1 MDAVPQKIGGCN
13 DGKLNKRRRKFGDK
27 QILAIEILSQ
37 PKRGGL
43 LYSQVADAV
52 GVDEKTLFRW
62 RQNPEFVEAITR
74 KAIMNL
80 HADLPEVFSATLN
93 RAKAG
98 EVRSVD
104 LLLKLVGLMV
114 DKAEIE
120 VAEKGNSN
128 EDIAEDI
135 KRLKEMLNKQG

>member
-1 MDAVPQKIGGCN
+1 MANLIKSVDFT
-13 DGKLNKRRRKFGDK
+13 KFGDK

-43 LYSQVADAV
+43 HYDQVAEAV
-52 GVDEKTLFRW
+52 GVSPRTLYEW
-62 RQNPEFVEAITR
+62 RQRPEFVEAITR

-80 HADLPEVFSATLN
+80 HADLPEVFSATMT

-98 EVRSVD
+98 EVRSVE
-104 LLLKLVGLMV
+104 LLYKLLGLLV

-120 VAEKGNSN
+120 VEEKGGTIESVS
-128 EDIAEDI
+128 DDI
-135 KRLKEMLNKQG
+135 KRLKEMLGKRQ